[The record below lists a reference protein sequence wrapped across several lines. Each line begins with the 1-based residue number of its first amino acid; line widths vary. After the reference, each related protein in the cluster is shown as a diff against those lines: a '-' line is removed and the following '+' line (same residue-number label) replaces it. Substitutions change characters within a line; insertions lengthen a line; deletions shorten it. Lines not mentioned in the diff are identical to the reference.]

1 MWESA
6 GQWDSAGRL
15 GVVGDSRVV
24 GRERRIA
31 AALADGQVRA
41 ALGDGGVRARVEQEG
56 LRLAEIVG
64 AVMDGYGDRPAV
76 AWRRAEVV
84 VGDDGRRDARLS
96 AEFETLTYRDLWAR
110 AGAVAA
116 EWAGDDRDPV
126 RAGDFVCTLGFSSPD
141 YAVLDL
147 ACMRV
152 GAVAVPL
159 QASAAV
165 AQWVSIIRETEP
177 RVLGVSCEMLGAAV
191 DAVLGGF
198 APGRV
203 VVFDYRAEVDSQ
215 REAVEA
221 ARRRLAEAG
230 SGVRLESLAEVVE
243 RGTGSVAPLH
253 IPDYEERLALLVYT
267 SGSTGAPKGAM
278 YTDPL
283 VAAMWLSPLGIRV
296 PAITVNYMPL
306 SHVAG
311 RLTLYGTLARGGT
324 AYFAAASDMSTLFED
339 YALVRPTELV
349 FVPRVC
355 EMLFQRYQGE
365 VDRRVL
371 AGEDVETAAETVKEE
386 LRERVLGGRYITA
399 LSASAPLAAE
409 MKTFMES
416 LLETELHDGYGS
428 TEAGGGVLMDNRI
441 KRPPVLDYRLED
453 VPELGYFGTDK
464 PYPRGELLLK
474 TATMFPGYYKRPE
487 ITAEM
492 FDADGFYRTGDI
504 VAEIEPDHLV
514 YVDRRNNV
522 LKLSQGE
529 FVTVATL
536 EAAYSTSP
544 LIRQV
549 FVYGSSERAYLL
561 AVVVPTD
568 EALRMSETELRAAVG
583 ESLQRVAKEA
593 ELQSYEIP
601 RDFLI
606 ETEPFTVD
614 NGLLSG
620 IGKLLRPKL
629 KEKYGERLE
638 QLYLDLARQQ
648 EDELTALRRGAA
660 DRPVLETV
668 SRAAGAVLGCAV
680 ADLRADAHFGDL
692 GGDSLS
698 ALSFS
703 TLLREIFE
711 VDVPVGVIVGPATD
725 LTRLAEYIAAER
737 GSDGSR
743 PTASSIHGGGDE
755 LRAADLT
762 LESFIDAATLR
773 AATTLPHAP
782 QPPRTVLLTG
792 ANGYLG
798 RFLALEWLRRL
809 DDSDGTLICL
819 VRGSDADSARRRLD
833 TAFAT
838 GDPELETHYRD
849 LASRRLRVLPGDIG
863 EPNLGLSDQDWHELA
878 DTVDLIVH
886 PAALVNHVLPYAQ
899 LFGPNV
905 VGTAEVIRLAL
916 TTRLKPVTYLSTV
929 AVAAGLAPESFEEDG
944 DIREISPTR
953 PLGDGYANG
962 YGNSKWAGEVLLRN
976 AHDRFGLPVA
986 VFRSDMILAHSRYAG
1001 QLNLP
1006 DMFTRL
1012 LLSLL
1017 ATGIAPKSFYATD
1030 AQGNRRRAHYDGLP
1044 ADFTATAVTTLGTAV
1059 TSGFETFD
1067 VLNPH
1072 DDDISLDT
1080 FVDWL
1085 IADGHPLDRIDDYAD
1100 WLTRFETALRAL
1112 PERQRQHSV
1121 LPLLHAFRRPA
1132 PAIHGAALPAKKFRA
1147 AVQQAKLGPNGDIPH
1162 LTRSL
1167 IGKFVDDLRLL
1178 GLL

>member
-1 MWESA
+1 MVDDA
-6 GQWDSAGRL
+6 
-15 GVVGDSRVV
+15 VVSR
-24 GRERRIA
+24 RERRIA
-31 AALADGQVRA
+31 DVLSDGQVRA
-41 ALGDGGVRARVEQEG
+41 VLADAAVRDAARQEG
-56 LRLAEIVG
+56 LRLAEIID
-64 AVMDGYGDRPAV
+64 ALMTGYADRV
-76 AWRRAEVV
+76 ALGWRRSPEA
-84 VGDDGRRDARLS
+84 S
-96 AEFETLTYRDLWAR
+96 EFEAMTYRQLWAR

-116 EWAGDDRDPV
+116 EWRDDPESPV
-126 RAGDFVCTLGFSSPD
+126 RAGDIVCTLGFSSPD
-141 YAVLDL
+141 YAVVDL
-147 ACMRV
+147 ACVRL

-159 QASAAV
+159 QASASV
-165 AQWVSIIRETEP
+165 SQWNSILAETEP
-177 RVLGVSCEMLGAAV
+177 RMLVASAELLESAV
-191 DAVLGGF
+191 DAIVGGY
-198 APGRV
+198 APRRLL
-203 VVFDYRAEVDSQ
+203 VFDYRAEVDSQ
-215 REAVEA
+215 CAALES
-221 ARRRLAEAG
+221 ARRRLAENG
-230 SGVRLESLAEVVE
+230 DGVRLETLGHAVE
-243 RGTGSVAPLH
+243 RGSNLVAPLH
-253 IPDYEERLALLVYT
+253 IPDYAERLALLVYT
-267 SGSTGAPKGAM
+267 SGSTGAPKGAI
-278 YTDPL
+278 YTDRL
-283 VAAMWLSPLGIRV
+283 VAAMWLAPTDIRV

-324 AYFAAASDMSTLFED
+324 AYFATASDMSTLFD
-339 YALVRPTELV
+339 DIALVRPTELV

-355 EMLFQRYQGE
+355 EMLMQRYQGE

-371 AGEDVETAAETVKEE
+371 DGVDPDDAANAVKDE
-386 LRERVLGGRYITA
+386 LREQALGGRYLTA

-428 TEAGGGVLMDNRI
+428 TEAGGGILMDNRI
-441 KRPPVLDYRLED
+441 KRPPVLEYKLVD
-453 VPELGYFGTDK
+453 VPELGYFHTDK

-474 TATMFPGYYKRPE
+474 TTTMFPGYYRRPE

-492 FDADGFYRTGDI
+492 FDADGFYRTGDV
-504 VAEIEPDHLV
+504 VAELGPDHLV

-536 EAAYSTSP
+536 EATYSTSP
-544 LIRQV
+544 LIRQI

-561 AVVVPTD
+561 AVVVPVENLLGSD
-568 EALRMSETELRAAVG
+568 QLRAAVG
-583 ESLQRVAKEA
+583 ESLRQIAKDA
-593 ELQSYEIP
+593 ELAPYEVP

-606 ETEPFTVD
+606 ETEPFTVE

-629 KEKYGERLE
+629 KERYGQRLE
-638 QLYLDLARQQ
+638 QLYTELARQRD
-648 EDELTALRRGAA
+648 DELTALRRGAA

-668 SRAAGAVLGCAV
+668 GRAASAVLGLEV
-680 ADLRADAHFGDL
+680 AELRPDAHFADM

-711 VDVPVGVIVGPATD
+711 IEVPVGVIVGPATD
-725 LTRLAEYIAAER
+725 MARLAEYIAAER
-737 GSDGSR
+737 NSSGDR
-743 PTASSIHGGGDE
+743 PTVASVHGDGGL
-755 LRAADLT
+755 LRATDLA
-762 LESFIDAATLR
+762 LEAFIDAATLR
-773 AATTLPHAP
+773 AATTVAP
-782 QPPRTVLLTG
+782 ATQPPRTVLLTG

-809 DDSDGTLICL
+809 DDSNGTLICV
-819 VRGSDADSARRRLD
+819 VRGSDSEAARRRLD
-833 TAFAT
+833 AAFAT
-838 GDPELETHYRD
+838 GDPELEAAYRD
-849 LASRRLRVLPGDIG
+849 LARRRLRVLAGDIG
-863 EPNLGLSDQDWHELA
+863 EPNLGLSESDWRELA

-916 TTRLKPVTYLSTV
+916 TARRKPVTYLSTV
-929 AVAAGLAPESFEEDG
+929 AVAGGIPAETFTEDG
-944 DIREISPTR
+944 DIREISPERTVD
-953 PLGDGYANG
+953 DGYANG
-962 YGNSKWAGEVLLRN
+962 YGNSKWAGEVLLRE

-986 VFRSDMILAHSRYAG
+986 VLRSDMILAHSRYAG

-1017 ATGIAPKSFYATD
+1017 ATGIAPGSFYRTD
-1030 AQGNRRRAHYDGLP
+1030 AGGNRQRAHYDGLP
-1044 ADFTATAVTTLGTAV
+1044 ADFTAAAVTALGASV
-1059 TSGFETFD
+1059 TTGFETFD

-1072 DDDISLDT
+1072 DDGISLDT

-1085 IADGHPLDRIDDYAD
+1085 IEQGQPIERIDDYAE

-1121 LPLLHAFRRPA
+1121 LPLLHAYRRPA
-1132 PAIHGAALPAKKFRA
+1132 PALRGAALPAKRFRA
-1147 AVQQAKLGPNGDIPH
+1147 AVQQAELGPDGDIPH
-1162 LTRSL
+1162 MTPEL
-1167 IGKFVDDLRLL
+1167 IGKFVADLRML
-1178 GLL
+1178 GLLD